1 MIIKETIKVNG
12 EVRYKTYSD
21 ENRYIRKV
29 GTDEEY
35 EVAIDVVEVEYEET
49 NRYIEN
55 EEGDQ

>member
-1 MIIKETIKVNG
+1 MIIRDTIRVNG

-49 NRYIEN
+49 DRTIEY
-55 EEGDQ
+55 D